1 MSAPAGS
8 RARRAAPARRRPPL
22 VLILPLVAALLVAL
36 VGLLPPGSASREGPR
51 AVRAEGSTYA
61 CAAAPDVATGQVRP
75 VGGAAARTVPGG
87 AVVRDVVDPRR
98 WVRSDLAD
106 VLEGGA
112 RALVVTR
119 TGGSAGGVGFA
130 TGVLDGDEGGG
141 LVVGAC
147 PGVVDDA
154 WYVGLGSDARHRSE
168 LVLTNLGEAQ
178 AVVDVSFWTPDGPV
192 ETVGGDG
199 IVVEPGSSRRLAL
212 DELAAG
218 EPTLGV
224 HVSRRRGAVA
234 VAALD
239 TSTGDRDGSEL
250 VDPTSAPARDQVV
263 AGLPPGET
271 GRTLHVLNPAD
282 RTATVQV
289 EAVGQ
294 RGPFVPEGLGDL
306 RVGPGRV
313 ATLDLPRSVGSGRVA
328 LRVRSDVAVVPS
340 VTVAPT
346 TDDLAVLEPARRWRG
361 PAVVPLRGGVG
372 VPELVLTAPDEQA
385 GPRTVVLEARGPDER
400 VLDRAEVRVEA
411 GTTVGLDPAEELE
424 LDDAT
429 SLVVRSTG
437 GVVGSATYRDGDG
450 LAALRLDAA
459 PTTVPAP
466 RVVPAP

>member
-1 MSAPAGS
+1 
-8 RARRAAPARRRPPL
+8 
-22 VLILPLVAALLVAL
+22 
-36 VGLLPPGSASREGPR
+36 
-51 AVRAEGSTYA
+51 
-61 CAAAPDVATGQVRP
+61 
-75 VGGAAARTVPGG
+75 
-87 AVVRDVVDPRR
+87 
-98 WVRSDLAD
+98 VRSDLEGL
-106 VLEGGA
+106 LEGRA
-112 RALVVTR
+112 QALVVTR
-119 TGGSAGGVGFA
+119 TGEAAGGVGFA
-130 TGVLDGDEGGG
+130 TGVLDDDQGGG

-154 WYVGLGSDARHRSE
+154 WYAGLGSGARDRGE

-178 AVVDVSFWTPDGPV
+178 AVVDVSLWTPDGPV

-234 VAALD
+234 VAALA

-250 VDPTSAPARDQVV
+250 VSPAHAPARDQVV
-263 AGLPPGET
+263 AGLPPGER
-271 GRTLHVLNPAD
+271 GRTLHVLNPGD

-289 EAVGQ
+289 EALGQ

-313 ATLDLPRSVGSGRVA
+313 STVELPRSVGSGRVA
-328 LRVRSDVAVVPS
+328 LRVRSDVPVVPS
-340 VTVAPT
+340 VTVDPT
-346 TDDLAVLEPARRWRG
+346 SDDLAVLEPASAWRG

-372 VPELVLTAPDEQA
+372 TPELVLTAPDER
-385 GPRTVVLEARGPDER
+385 GGRRTVVLEARGADEQ
-400 VLDRAEVRVEA
+400 VLDRAEVRIDA
-411 GTTVGLDPAEELE
+411 GTTVGVDPAEELD
-424 LDDAT
+424 LADAT
-429 SLVVRSTG
+429 SLVIRSTG
-437 GVVGSATYRDGDG
+437 GVVGSATYRDGDR